1 MIKKIIVPVF
11 LFFTLISFAQQGTSS
26 PYSFYGIG
34 DVKFKGTAENRA
46 MGGLTGYSDSIHL
59 NFQNPAS
66 YSNLKLTTFS
76 LGGTYL
82 TTDLSTNSQSEK
94 ARRTAIDYLAVG
106 LPLGKFGVGFG
117 LMPYSSVGYNIQSI
131 TAETTLAPAE
141 IKQYSGSGG
150 INKVFFGVG
159 YTLNKKW
166 SVGIDYSY
174 NFGKIQTYSFKFIE
188 GIQYGSREKNLSDI
202 SGGTLTAGLNF
213 TTPINKKLNGFASL
227 TYSPDSKLS
236 SLNSRNIATIQYSS
250 TGAEILVQPSEIVV
264 ANTTMT
270 IPSKLAVG
278 FGVGQNKKWMLGTE
292 ITFQKSSNMGNRFN
306 DINNVNNNVN
316 YENSTRFSL
325 GGFYI
330 PNYNSFSKYYEKIIY
345 RAGLRY
351 ENTGLIIN
359 NTTVNDYAVTGGF
372 GLPLVGVFSNINIG
386 LEYGKRGTIAAGLVQ
401 ENYTNVSIGLSLND
415 KWFQKRRFY

>member
-1 MIKKIIVPVF
+1 MIKKLIVPVF

-46 MGGLTGYSDSIHL
+46 MGGLTIFSDSIHL

-82 TTDLSTNSQSEK
+82 TTDLSTNKQSEK
-94 ARRTAIDYLAVG
+94 ARRTAVDYLAVG

-117 LMPYSSVGYNIQSI
+117 LMPYSSVGYNIQSNI
-131 TAETTLAPAE
+131 AATATNPEE
-141 IKQYSGSGG
+141 IKQYSGTGG

-159 YTLNKKW
+159 YALTKKL

-174 NFGKIQTYSFKFIE
+174 NFGKIQTYSFRFIE
-188 GIQYGSREKNLSDI
+188 GIQYGTREKNLSDI
-202 SGGTLTAGLNF
+202 TGGTLTAGLNF
-213 TTPINKKLNGFASL
+213 NTPINKKLNGFASV

-250 TGAEILVQPSEIVV
+250 SGAEILVEPLDVDV
-264 ANTTMT
+264 ANTNLT

-278 FGVGQNKKWMLGTE
+278 FGLGQNKKWMLGTE
-292 ITFQKSSNMGNRFN
+292 ITFQKSSSMGNRFN
-306 DINNVNNNVN
+306 DINNVN
-316 YENSTRFSL
+316 YENSTRFAL

-330 PNYNSFSKYYEKIIY
+330 PNYNTFSKYYEKIIY
-345 RAGLRY
+345 RGGVRY

-359 NTTVNDYAVTGGF
+359 NTSVKDYAVTAGI
-372 GLPLVGVFSNINIG
+372 GLPLMGVFSNINVG
-386 LEYGKRGTIAAGLVQ
+386 LEYGQRGTTSANLVQ
-401 ENYTNVSIGLSLND
+401 ENYTNISIGFSLND

>member
-1 MIKKIIVPVF
+1 MIKKLIVPAF
-11 LFFTLISFAQQGTSS
+11 LFLTLISFAQQGTSS

-46 MGGLTGYSDSIHL
+46 MGGLTIYSDSIHL

-82 TTDLSTNSQSEK
+82 TTDLKTNSQNEK

-131 TAETTLAPAE
+131 TTATTLAPSE
-141 IKQYSGSGG
+141 IKQYSGTGG
-150 INKVFFGVG
+150 INKVFFGIG
-159 YTLNKKW
+159 YSLTKKL
-166 SVGIDYSY
+166 SVGVDYSY
-174 NFGKIQTYSFKFIE
+174 NFGKIQTYSFRFID

-202 SGGTLTAGLNF
+202 NGGTLNAGINY
-213 TTPINKKLNGFASL
+213 TTPINKKISGFASL

-236 SLNSRNIATIQYSS
+236 SSNSRNIATIQYSS
-250 TGAEILVQPSEIVV
+250 TGAEIIVQPLDVDV
-264 ANTTMT
+264 ANTTIT
-270 IPSKLAVG
+270 LPSKLAVG
-278 FGVGQNKKWMLGTE
+278 FGLSESKKWMLGTE
-292 ITFQKSSNMGNRFN
+292 VTFQKSSNMGNRFN
-306 DINNVNNNVN
+306 DINNVN
-316 YENSTRFSL
+316 YENSTKVSL

-345 RAGLRY
+345 RGGLRY

-359 NTTVNDYAVTGGF
+359 NTSIKDYAVTAGLGF
-372 GLPLVGVFSNINIG
+372 PLLGVFSNINLG
-386 LEYGKRGTIAAGLVQ
+386 FEYGQRGTTSANLVQ
-401 ENYTNVSIGLSLND
+401 ENYTNISIGFSLND

>member
-1 MIKKIIVPVF
+1 MIKKLIVPAF

-46 MGGLTGYSDSIHL
+46 MGGLTIYSDSIHL

-66 YSNLKLTTFS
+66 YTNLKLTTFS

-94 ARRTAIDYLAVG
+94 ARRTAMDYLAVG

-117 LMPYSSVGYNIQSI
+117 LMPYSSVGYNIQSYKAA
-131 TAETTLAPAE
+131 TATDTQE
-141 IKQYSGSGG
+141 IKQFSGTGG

-159 YTLNKKW
+159 YTLTKKW
-166 SVGIDYSY
+166 SLGLDYSY
-174 NFGKIQTYSFKFIE
+174 NFGKIETYSFLFKD
-188 GIQYGSREKNLSDI
+188 GVQNGKKEKDLSNI
-202 SGGTLTAGLNF
+202 SGGTLTAGVTFN
-213 TTPINKKLNGFASL
+213 TPINKQVNGFASL

-236 SLNSRNIATIQYSS
+236 SANFRNTSTIPNYS
-250 TGAEILVQPSEIVV
+250 TEEVID
-264 ANTTMT
+264 ANVDDTSMT
-270 IPSKLAVG
+270 LPSKLAVG
-278 FGVGQNKKWMLGTE
+278 FGIGQNKKWMLGTE

-306 DINNVNNNVN
+306 DINNVN
-316 YENSTRFSL
+316 YENATRYSL
-325 GGFYI
+325 GGFFI
-330 PNYNSFSKYYEKIIY
+330 PNYNSFSKYYQKIVY
-345 RAGLRY
+345 RGGLRY

-359 NTTVNDYAVTGGF
+359 KTSIKDYAVTAGL
-372 GLPLVGVFSNINIG
+372 GLPIIGVFSNINIG
-386 LEYGKRGTIAAGLVQ
+386 LEYGQRGTTSAGLIQ
-401 ENYTNVSIGLSLND
+401 ENYTNFTIGLSLND

>member
-1 MIKKIIVPVF
+1 MIKKLIIPVF
-11 LFFTLISFAQQGTSS
+11 LFLNSISFAQQGTSS

-46 MGGLTGYSDSIHL
+46 MGGLTIYSDSIHL
-59 NFQNPAS
+59 NIQNPAT
-66 YSNLKLTTFS
+66 YSILKLTTFS

-82 TTDLSTNSQSEK
+82 TSNLSTSNQSEK
-94 ARRTAIDYLAVG
+94 ARRTAVDYLAVG

-117 LMPYSSVGYNIQSI
+117 LMPYSSVGYNIQSNI
-131 TAETTLAPAE
+131 AATANNPQE
-141 IKQYSGSGG
+141 IKQYSGTGG

-159 YTLNKKW
+159 YALTKKL

-174 NFGKIQTYSFKFIE
+174 NFGKIQTYSFRFIE
-188 GIQYGSREKNLSDI
+188 GIQYGTREKNLSDI
-202 SGGTLTAGLNF
+202 TGGTLTAGVNF
-213 TTPINKKLNGFASL
+213 NPPINKKLNGFVSL

-250 TGAEILVQPSEIVV
+250 SGAEIIVEPLDVNV
-264 ANTTMT
+264 ANTNLT
-270 IPSKLAVG
+270 IPSKLAIG

-292 ITFQKSSNMGNRFN
+292 ITYQKSSNMGNRFN
-306 DINNVNNNVN
+306 DINNVN
-316 YENSTRFSL
+316 YENSTRFAI

-330 PNYNSFSKYYEKIIY
+330 PNYNTFSKYYEKIIY
-345 RAGLRY
+345 RGGLRY

-359 NTTVNDYAVTGGF
+359 NTSVKDYAVTAGM
-372 GLPLVGVFSNINIG
+372 GLPLMGVFSNINIG
-386 LEYGKRGTIAAGLVQ
+386 LEYGQRGTTSANLVQ
-401 ENYTNVSIGLSLND
+401 ENYTNISIGFSLND

>member
-1 MIKKIIVPVF
+1 MIKKRIVPIF

-46 MGGLTGYSDSIHL
+46 MGGLTIYSDSIHL

-82 TTDLSTNSQSEK
+82 TTDLETNSQSEK

-106 LPLGKFGVGFG
+106 LPFGKFGVGFG
-117 LMPYSSVGYNIQSI
+117 LMPYSSVGYNIQSNTVA
-131 TAETTLAPAE
+131 TATNPQE
-141 IKQYSGSGG
+141 IKQYSGTGG

-159 YTLNKKW
+159 YALTKKL
-166 SVGIDYSY
+166 SIGIDYSY
-174 NFGKIQTYSFKFIE
+174 NFGKIQTYSFRFIE
-188 GIQYGSREKNLSDI
+188 GLQYGSREKNLSDI
-202 SGGTLTAGLNF
+202 TGGLLNAGLTFN
-213 TTPINKKLNGFASL
+213 TPINKKLNGFASL

-236 SLNSRNIATIQYSS
+236 SSNYRNIATIQYSS
-250 TGAEILVQPSEIVV
+250 TGAEILVQPLDVDV
-264 ANTTMT
+264 ANTTIT
-270 IPSKLAVG
+270 LPSKLAVG
-278 FGVGQNKKWMLGTE
+278 FGIGQNKKWMLGTE

-306 DINNVNNNVN
+306 DINNVN
-316 YENSTRFSL
+316 YENATRYSF

-359 NTTVNDYAVTGGF
+359 NTSIKDYGVTAGVGF
-372 GLPLVGVFSNINIG
+372 PLIGVFSNVNIG
-386 LEYGKRGTIAAGLVQ
+386 VEYGQRGTTSANLVQ
-401 ENYTNVSIGLSLND
+401 ENYTNITIGFSLND

>member
-1 MIKKIIVPVF
+1 MIKKLIVPVF

-46 MGGLTGYSDSIHL
+46 MGGLTIYSDSIHL

-82 TTDLSTNSQSEK
+82 TTNLSTNSQSEK
-94 ARRTAIDYLAVG
+94 ARRTAMDYLAVG
-106 LPLGKFGVGFG
+106 LPLGKLGVGFG
-117 LMPYSSVGYNIQSI
+117 LMPYSSVGYNIQSTVAA
-131 TAETTLAPAE
+131 TATNPQE
-141 IKQYSGSGG
+141 IKQYTGSGG
-150 INKVFFGVG
+150 INKVFLGLG
-159 YTLNKKW
+159 YALSKKL

-174 NFGKIQTYSFKFIE
+174 NFGKIQTYSFRFIE
-188 GIQYGSREKNLSDI
+188 GLQYGSREKNLSDV
-202 SGGTLTAGLNF
+202 SGGTLTAGINY
-213 TTPINKKLNGFASL
+213 TTPINNKLNGFASL

-236 SLNSRNIATIQYSS
+236 SSNSRNIATIQYSS
-250 TGAEILVQPSEIVV
+250 TGAEILVQPSDIDV
-264 ANTTMT
+264 ANTTLT

-292 ITFQKSSNMGNRFN
+292 ITFQKSSAMGNRFN
-306 DINNVNNNVN
+306 DINDVN

-351 ENTGLIIN
+351 ENTGLIV
-359 NTTVNDYAVTGGF
+359 NTTSIKDYAVTGGL
-372 GLPLVGVFSNINIG
+372 GLPLIGVFSNINIG
-386 LEYGKRGTIAAGLVQ
+386 IEYGQRGTTSAGLVQ
-401 ENYTNVSIGLSLND
+401 ENYTNITIGLSLND

>member
-1 MIKKIIVPVF
+1 MIKKLIVPIF

-46 MGGLTGYSDSIHL
+46 MGGLTIYSDSIHL

-82 TTDLSTNSQSEK
+82 TTDLETNSQSEK

-106 LPLGKFGVGFG
+106 LPFGKFGVGFG
-117 LMPYSSVGYNIQSI
+117 LMPYSSVGYNIQSNTVA
-131 TAETTLAPAE
+131 TATNPQE
-141 IKQYSGSGG
+141 IKQYSGTGG

-159 YTLNKKW
+159 YALTKKL
-166 SVGIDYSY
+166 SIGIDYNY
-174 NFGKIQTYSFKFIE
+174 NFGKIQTYSFRFIE
-188 GIQYGSREKNLSDI
+188 GLQYGSREKNLSDI
-202 SGGTLTAGLNF
+202 TGGLLNAGLTFN
-213 TTPINKKLNGFASL
+213 TPINKKLNGFASL

-236 SLNSRNIATIQYSS
+236 SSNYRNIATIQYSS
-250 TGAEILVQPSEIVV
+250 TGAEILVQPLDVDV
-264 ANTTMT
+264 ANTTIT
-270 IPSKLAVG
+270 LPSKLAVG
-278 FGVGQNKKWMLGTE
+278 FGIGQNKKWMLGTE
-292 ITFQKSSNMGNRFN
+292 ITLQKSSNMGNRFN
-306 DINNVNNNVN
+306 DINNVN
-316 YENSTRFSL
+316 YENATRYSF

-359 NTTVNDYAVTGGF
+359 NTSIKDYGVTAGV
-372 GLPLVGVFSNINIG
+372 GLPLIGVFSNVNIG
-386 LEYGKRGTIAAGLVQ
+386 VEYGQRGTTSANLVQ
-401 ENYTNVSIGLSLND
+401 ENYTNITIGFSLND